1 MCSNYISYVIIRNRN
16 WMRSFILEKVKI
28 KGSLKSEERNYSFE
42 SEGFYEDG
50 NLKYQDGEVLVLV
63 DTRGKSMIRS
73 TDNYELV
80 FKFEKNKQTINIL
93 KLKDLN
99 QTLEM
104 SLKTI
109 DLLIKDGYYYVQYE
123 LNGDELFVFELFYEI
138 L

>member
-1 MCSNYISYVIIRNRN
+1 M
-16 WMRSFILEKVKI
+16 EKVKI

>member
-1 MCSNYISYVIIRNRN
+1 MK
-16 WMRSFILEKVKI
+16 KVKI
-28 KGSLKSEERNYSFE
+28 KGSLKSEEQNYSFE
-42 SEGFYEDG
+42 SDGFDEDG
-50 NLKYQDGEVLVLV
+50 ILKYQDNGVLVSV
-63 DTRGKSMIRS
+63 DIRGKSMIRS
-73 TDNYELV
+73 TDDYELI
-80 FKFEKNKQTINIL
+80 FKFEKNKKTINTL

-123 LNGDELFVFELFYEI
+123 LNDDELFEFELFYEF